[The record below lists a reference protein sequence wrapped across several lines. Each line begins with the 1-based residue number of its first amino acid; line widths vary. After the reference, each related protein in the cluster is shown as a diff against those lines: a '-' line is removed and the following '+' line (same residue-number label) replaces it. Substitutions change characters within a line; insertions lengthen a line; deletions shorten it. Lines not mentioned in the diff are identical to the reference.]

1 MTKYNRII
9 TLVLDSVGIGQMPDA
24 PEYGDFGVNTLGNIS
39 EKVGLDVPN
48 LQEMGLGNINY
59 LKTVLPAKNP
69 TANFGKM
76 AEIGDGKD
84 TMTGHWEMMGATVHT
99 GFQQFIA
106 NGFPQELIEEF
117 EKRTNRKVIAN
128 KEANG
133 MAVINEYFEE
143 HMQTGAW
150 IVYTSVDSTF
160 QIAAHEEKIPL
171 EELYAA
177 CEIARELTK
186 DPKYN
191 VARVIARPFLGTH
204 EDYYRT
210 ANRHDYALDPHK
222 PTVLNQLEDA
232 GLDSV
237 GVGKISDIFNGHGI
251 TEHVKSKS
259 NMDGVDN
266 TIALLKRDD
275 IKGHIFVN
283 LVDFDSMYG
292 HPRNVEGY
300 KECLEAFDARVP
312 EILGALKDDDLLIIT
327 ADHGNDPTYKG
338 NDHTREYVPLLVYGN
353 KLVGNNHIP
362 TRMCFED
369 LGQTIC
375 ENFDLKGTDE
385 GTSFLNDIK

>member
-1 MTKYNRII
+1 MKKYNRIV
-9 TLVLDSVGIGQMPDA
+9 TVVLDSVGIGQTPDA
-24 PEYGDFGVNTLGNIS
+24 HEFGDFGVNTLGNIS
-39 EKVGLDVPN
+39 EKVGLELPN
-48 LQEMGLGNINY
+48 LAEMGLGNISY
-59 LKTVLPAKNP
+59 IKTVAPVKTP

-76 AEIGDGKD
+76 QEVGDGKD

-99 GFQQFIA
+99 GFQQFIE
-106 NGFPQELIEEF
+106 NGFPEELITEF
-117 EKRTNRKVIAN
+117 ENRTGRKVIAN

-133 MAVINEYFEE
+133 MAVIKEYYEE
-143 HMQTGAW
+143 HMETGAW

-160 QIAAHEEKIPL
+160 QIAAHEEKISL
-171 EELYAA
+171 DELYKA

-191 VARVIARPFLGTH
+191 VARVIARPFLGTL

-210 ANRHDYALDPHK
+210 PNRHDYALDPHK
-222 PTVLNQLEDA
+222 PTVLNSLEDA
-232 GLDSV
+232 NLDSI

-266 TIALLKRDD
+266 TIKLLNRDD
-275 IKGHIFVN
+275 IKGHVFVN

-292 HPRNVEGY
+292 HPRDVLGY
-300 KECLEAFDARVP
+300 KECLEQFDQRVP
-312 EILGALKDDDLLIIT
+312 EILEALKEDDLLIIT

-338 NDHTREYVPLLVYGN
+338 NDHTREYVPLLVYSKSLNGN
-353 KLVGNNHIP
+353 HQIP
-362 TRMCFED
+362 TRFSFED

-375 ENFDLKGTDE
+375 ENFDLKNTDE